1 MSEDSVSVKPATSQ
15 EDQDQ
20 GLGCLVMVVLAIFA
34 FLVSNAWYC
43 EDSAVQALKSQ
54 YPDITY
60 VYSVDRNVFQ
70 ASIFEAEKDNVKV
83 KFCLDTNILFDY
95 EFTECDTESDFD
107 YRDWG
112 Y

>member
-1 MSEDSVSVKPATSQ
+1 MRCRYERGLVSVKPATPQ
-15 EDQDQ
+15 DDQDQ
-20 GLGCLVMVVLAIFA
+20 GLVWSWWCWHRVS
-34 FLVSNAWYC
+34 VSNAWYRR
-43 EDSAVQALKSQ
+43 QRFRLKSQ
-54 YPDITY
+54 YPAITY

-70 ASIFEAEKDNVKV
+70 ASIFEVEKENVKV
-83 KFCLDTNILFDY
+83 KFCLDTNILFEY